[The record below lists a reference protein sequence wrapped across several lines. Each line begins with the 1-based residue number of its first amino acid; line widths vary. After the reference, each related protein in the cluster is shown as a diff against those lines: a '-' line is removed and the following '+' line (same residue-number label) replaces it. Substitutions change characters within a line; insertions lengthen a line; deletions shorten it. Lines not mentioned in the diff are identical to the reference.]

1 MVEHEEQH
9 RPHKFISGASRNI
22 PYLNKRVLTVQR
34 LQSKSTQLGTPAKCR
49 IQNPSVLQFLLR
61 DNATYSLYSVTRGQ
75 IEMTAWLKQIY
86 IDYGICCSRP
96 L

>member
-22 PYLNKRVLTVQR
+22 PCLNKRVLTVQR